1 MPRVRGGERERQAA
15 TAQERLRGTTTRPR
29 SGVEAEG
36 AIPHPKLGVG
46 AEKSN
51 PRPRNGGCTGTGGW
65 EELLHI
71 QGQEGRLVQGKEQQL
86 RFAGP
91 AMKR

>member
-29 SGVEAEG
+29 SGVVAEG

-51 PRPRNGGCTGTGGW
+51 PTSLEWWLHGHRRMGGASPHSGSGGATCPR
-65 EELLHI
+65 
-71 QGQEGRLVQGKEQQL
+71 
-86 RFAGP
+86 
-91 AMKR
+91 